1 VELGASIIYEGNR
14 LVVEMMENGDGD
26 GTKRRLVRSKPMST
40 ENQQNQPQQQQR
52 QGEEMKTTKSP
63 PSGMGIYHGNK
74 QWLLKP
80 SRFHTYPKFLKSI
93 LEPLYFL
100 WRYNFDY
107 FRLNGA
113 VNKAVTSF
121 DLVYDLLD
129 DTEHE
134 VTYFASPTEIWE
146 AMGLH
151 RLSSISFHD
160 LLDGLGMYR
169 DTSLELNSNDTIN
182 YQNNHW
188 WSLEHFNWR
197 KYIPGMGCLRAE
209 VVSAIALNTYNQD
222 LNQMN
227 GLVGLVAYVPVG
239 GKLFSV
245 EGGNYQLMEVALE
258 QSNAVYDN
266 STCASQQ
273 QQQRVQRR
281 TKQITT
287 VVASENYMT
296 LYSNQESLGKFDIV
310 ILAAPIQQ
318 CRIQFLVESPMGL
331 DTSVL
336 HEMPLGGTVENRD
349 AEEDDMLYYG
359 ASSNEDNGVVA
370 NNNEHGQ
377 HLFASSL
384 PPSATLPYTSVI
396 TTVVSN
402 ATLNASHF
410 GLRENDTLPRSIL
423 VSERGKS
430 LEGITTLTILSIE
443 KGLMKTFS
451 SKVLDVE
458 KRDAMFGVHHV
469 VEYVQVWGNG
479 GGENGKSYGGATPSF
494 EGGRHSKSSLPYLL
508 YDGSEHWGK
517 GNNNP
522 QSSSFGKNNNNGGP
536 ALYYVN
542 AIESAVA
549 AIEIS
554 AIGAKSVSK
563 LVARRLGLIRPK
575 EDRGAGHDEL

>member
-1 VELGASIIYEGNR
+1 
-14 LVVEMMENGDGD
+14 MQM
-26 GTKRRLVRSKPMST
+26 
-40 ENQQNQPQQQQR
+40 
-52 QGEEMKTTKSP
+52 
-63 PSGMGIYHGNK
+63 
-74 QWLLKP
+74 
-80 SRFHTYPKFLKSI
+80 
-93 LEPLYFL
+93 
-100 WRYNFDY
+100 
-107 FRLNGA
+107 
-113 VNKAVTSF
+113 
-121 DLVYDLLD
+121 
-129 DTEHE
+129 
-134 VTYFASPTEIWE
+134 WE

-151 RLSSISFHD
+151 SLSSISFHD
-160 LLDGLGMYR
+160 LLDGLGMSR
-169 DTSLELNSNDTIN
+169 DTSLELNINININ
-182 YQNNHW
+182 YQNNRW
-188 WSLEHFNWR
+188 WSLENFNWR

-209 VVSAIALNTYNQD
+209 LVSAITLNTYNQD

-266 STCASQQ
+266 STCATQ

-287 VVASENYMT
+287 VVANENSMT

-310 ILAAPIQQ
+310 ILSAPIQQ
-318 CRIQFLVESPMGL
+318 SRIQFLVESPMGL

-336 HEMPLGGTVENRD
+336 HEMPLSGTVENRD
-349 AEEDDMLYYG
+349 AEEDDMLYYA
-359 ASSNEDNGVVA
+359 ASSNKDNGVVV

-410 GLRENDTLPRSIL
+410 GLREGDTLPQSIL

-430 LEGITTLTILSIE
+430 FEGITTLTILSIE

-458 KRDAMFGVHHV
+458 KRNAIFGVHHV

-479 GGENGKSYGGATPSF
+479 EGENEKSYGGATPSF

-522 QSSSFGKNNNNGGP
+522 QSSSFDNSNNGGP

-575 EDRGAGHDEL
+575 DDRGAGHDEL